1 MRLTPAAARASTN
14 CSATVFAI
22 GVLHVVFPGVRGR
35 QRRVCSFHPVSATDL
50 VSKGAPACTAPAVV
64 LTVLAVPGFT
74 ETQSKE
80 RAEFGPLWHARN
92 QHRSAGHQRTVE
104 IERTAAELDDARAHH
119 AQRRPPL
126 IFVGW

>member
-1 MRLTPAAARASTN
+1 
-14 CSATVFAI
+14 
-22 GVLHVVFPGVRGR
+22 
-35 QRRVCSFHPVSATDL
+35 VCSFHPASATDL

-126 IFVGW
+126 IFVGWLTWVRALPARCNLQSFAQFISRLAVAASKPGCI